1 MKIKSVVPSFVDKYL
16 FVQIT
21 TEDGTTGIGESG
33 AWGHLEASAA
43 AIVKCGEYLVDRD
56 SRQIEHHW
64 NALQRASHFSGGAI
78 MGAISAIDIALWDI
92 KGKSLGVPISELL
105 GGSVRSKVRL
115 YAHVKA
121 KTPKDMLSESLLRKS
136 QGFTALGHLNP
147 FLDEDYDSYFKPHC
161 RKIDDAVAVVASLR
175 EALGPD
181 VDLCIELHRRL
192 TVSEAVTFAREIE
205 PYRPMFLEDPLKP
218 SSPDAMAWVADH
230 IPVPIATGE
239 RYFTLQMFQTLVA
252 RRGVQFLRP
261 SIGLCGGITG
271 AKKIAALAEAN
282 DMEIIPHN
290 PLSPLTLAAELQLDA
305 SVPNVAIQEY
315 PISST
320 GIHGNTDLPGSE
332 LFDGLPSPHE
342 GFIAIPQKPGLGIS
356 LRPEARAAASKV
368 NRPILVRPHFDGF
381 LVDQ

>member
-43 AIVKCGEYLVDRD
+43 AIVKCGEYLVGRD
-56 SRQIEHHW
+56 ARQIEHHW
-64 NALQRASHFSGGAI
+64 NALQRASHFTGAAI

-92 KGKSLGVPISELL
+92 KGKSLGVPISDLL
-105 GGSVRSKVRL
+105 GGSVRDKIRL
-115 YAHVKA
+115 YGHVKA
-121 KTPKDMLSESLLRKS
+121 KTPKEMISEALLRKS

-147 FLDEDYDSYFKPHC
+147 FLDEDYNRYFKPHA
-161 RKIDDAVAVVASLR
+161 RKIDDAVAVIASLR

-192 TVSEAVTFAREIE
+192 TVAEAITFAREIE
-205 PYRPMFLEDPLKP
+205 PYRPMFFEDPLKP
-218 SSPDAMAWVADH
+218 SSQDAMAWVADH

-239 RYFTLQMFQTLVA
+239 RYFSLQMFQTLVA

-282 DMEIIPHN
+282 DMDIIPHN
-290 PLSPLTLAAELQLDA
+290 PLSPLNLAAELQLDA
-305 SVPNVAIQEY
+305 NVPNVAIQEY
-315 PISST
+315 PSSST
-320 GIHGNTDLPGSE
+320 GIHGNTDLPAAA
-332 LFDGLPSPHE
+332 LFEGLPTPQD
-342 GFIAIPQKPGLGIS
+342 GFLSIPQGPGLGIE
-356 LRPEARAAASKV
+356 LRERALASSPKV
-368 NRPILVRPHFDGF
+368 DRPILVRPHHDGF
-381 LVDQ
+381 IVDQ